1 VVPAGRPVDVE
12 QLPDGSLLISD
23 DEVGALYRVTYNASN
38 ANSNA
43 GGSDRLL
50 QIPSSR
56 ETSSA
61 AVSLVPAVRAT
72 VLAAAVALLVVV
84 SS

>member
-1 VVPAGRPVDVE
+1 VDVE

-38 ANSNA
+38 VNSSTA
-43 GGSDRLL
+43 GAGRL
-50 QIPSSR
+50 QSHGGQQ
-56 ETSSA
+56 TSGA
-61 AVSLVPAVRAT
+61 AVAMAPALAT
-72 VLAAAVALLVVV
+72 VVATAVALLAGLI